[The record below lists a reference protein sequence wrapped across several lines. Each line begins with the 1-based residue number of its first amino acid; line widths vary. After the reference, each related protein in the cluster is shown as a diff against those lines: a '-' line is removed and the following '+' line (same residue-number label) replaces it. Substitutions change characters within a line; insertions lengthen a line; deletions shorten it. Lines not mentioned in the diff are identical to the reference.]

1 MERRPKV
8 QGNLGACPSPEGGA
22 SRVAFAAT
30 GGGASPPRYLGGFV
44 SEEVPWEDI
53 EPADG
58 PHMVQDLG
66 SDGVAIARAVQP
78 ALFEDLKARLPECFE
93 GVDLPPSIQDPFF
106 KVDFLLN
113 IETSDQAIEIAD
125 ASVFDITYSDEALE
139 RCFLDVLQEK
149 QRIAIPAEVTPG
161 RRIRVTFP
169 MSFQIA
175 ALAGARP

>member
-1 MERRPKV
+1 MK
-8 QGNLGACPSPEGGA
+8 GNFGACPSPEGGE
-22 SRVAFAAT
+22 SRVGSAPK
-30 GGGASPPRYLGGFV
+30 GGRASPPRYLGGFV
-44 SEEVPWEDI
+44 SKEIPWEDI

-58 PHMVQDLG
+58 PHMIQDLG

-93 GVDLPPSIQDPFF
+93 GVEIPPSIQTPLFR
-106 KVDFLLN
+106 VDFLLN
-113 IETSDQAIEIAD
+113 IETREHAIEIAG

-149 QRIAIPAEVTPG
+149 QRLAIAAEVTPG

-169 MSFQIA
+169 LSFQIA
-175 ALAGARP
+175 ALADVRP